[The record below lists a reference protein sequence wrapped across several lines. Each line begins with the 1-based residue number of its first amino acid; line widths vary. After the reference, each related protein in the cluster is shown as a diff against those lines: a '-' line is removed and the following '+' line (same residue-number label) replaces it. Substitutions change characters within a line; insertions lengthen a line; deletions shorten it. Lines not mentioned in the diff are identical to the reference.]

1 MSAQDLINQYKAAA
15 QAQEE
20 AEAKRKSDLIGSA
33 QDFFDTN
40 CRIWL
45 AAVWD
50 ELQVEEI
57 EQFSHKSFDTLKVTL
72 RMPVRFLD
80 IPGKI
85 EQSVD
90 ISKDGK
96 NRWNSAD
103 IDFGYLEIG
112 DQQQHVWI
120 QLGADEHARAIS
132 PTAATLGY
140 VLARLAEFAPIRQAR
155 EQKYLKQKRADALEF
170 HGEYLPHI
178 ESEMKSRIQEFPDL
192 ETQIRDAAQL
202 AIQKIEEVQRAHE
215 EDERQYVRIQE
226 ERENLQGMATYAWL
240 KAVPFTIY
248 RVTYGAFVDTDGDAI
263 TRDLY
268 SLTEGPGP
276 DGYYRALNGGD
287 PSRQIRPTNVLS
299 VEQIKVTSEADAP
312 HASKRFIELHSKRV
326 QGASTFVY
334 LPPREVYAFDMEAV
348 VEEMAA

>member
-45 AAVWD
+45 AAVWN

-57 EQFSHKSFDTLKVTL
+57 EQFSHKQFDTLKVTL
-72 RMPVRFLD
+72 RLPVRFLD

-90 ISKDGK
+90 INKDGK
-96 NRWNSAD
+96 CRWNSAD
-103 IDFGYLEIG
+103 IDFGYLDI
-112 DQQQHVWI
+112 DSKQQHVWI
-120 QLGADEHARAIS
+120 QLGTDEHARAVS

-140 VLARLAEFAPIRQAR
+140 VLTRLAEYAPIRQAN
-155 EQKYLKQKRADALEF
+155 EQKHLARKRADALVF
-170 HGEYLPHI
+170 YGEYIPHI

-192 ETQIRDAAQL
+192 EAQIREAAGL
-202 AIQKIEEVQRAHE
+202 AISKIEEIGRERE

-226 ERENLQGMATYAWL
+226 ERENLQGMATYAWRQ
-240 KAVPFTIY
+240 AVPFTLY
-248 RVTYGAFVDTDGDAI
+248 LVTYGAFVDTDGDTI
-263 TRDLY
+263 TRELY

-276 DGYYRALNGGD
+276 DGYYRALDSDNL
-287 PSRQIRPTNVLS
+287 PRKIRPTNVLS
-299 VEQIKVTSEADAP
+299 VEEIKVTSEKDAP
-312 HASKRFIELHSKRV
+312 YEAKRYIELHSKRV
-326 QGASTFVY
+326 EGASTFVY
-334 LPPREVYAFDMEAV
+334 LPPRDMYAFDMDAV